1 MSSQIEEFKK
11 NPVLIVAAFLLVA
24 LFGYVLYGNLVLTPR
39 LSRIGWYTVGT
50 AVDTYNP
57 PKGGTVILVD
67 FVVNGK
73 ERTASVAYRKGV
85 KQGSRFL
92 VKFLPSY
99 PEKNVVLLN
108 CPVPDS
114 IVSIPAEGWE
124 HPPFGCGGR

>member
-1 MSSQIEEFKK
+1 MSSQIEELKK
-11 NPVLIVAAFLLVA
+11 NPVLIVAAFLLLA
-24 LFGYVLYGNLVLTPR
+24 LFGYVFYDAFVLDDR
-39 LSRIGWYTVGT
+39 LSHSGWYTVGT
-50 AVDTYNP
+50 AVDTHKP

-85 KQGSRFL
+85 EQGSRFL
-92 VKFLPSY
+92 VKFLSSY
-99 PEKNVVLLN
+99 PDKNKVLLN

-114 IVSIPAEGWE
+114 IVSVPAEGWE

>member
-24 LFGYVLYGNLVLTPR
+24 LFGYVLYDAVVLDDKLR
-39 LSRIGWYTVGT
+39 QSGWYTSGT
-50 AVDTYNP
+50 AMDTYNP